1 MTIVIGILG
10 APVPT
15 HWRRPGVELTA
26 DVVGRPLD
34 GLVTWGAPSSPR
46 MLDFTGPKAWYTD
59 EPLWFL
65 QTQPWW
71 RQAHRRLDACFLH
84 HSRAEPALR
93 VRSVT
98 HYGPLATA
106 EQPDKASAAV
116 AVASKFGGRAWW
128 LRGRGL
134 RLRNSFLTSTA
145 VELYGDGKVWSQFRR
160 YPWSRPATPP
170 SYRGELGGSW
180 LANSQ
185 IEFLSRYKVV
195 VCLEN
200 AIARN
205 YFTEKFVNVARAGSI
220 PVYHA
225 EDTVRREILA
235 GARWIDP
242 ADHGFDPARTIRA
255 ALAADLDS
263 VRSANFAWLRTPAA
277 KAGDGYLIWDLV
289 LDHVLKQ
296 VGKDNVHATSG
307 STAEMPATMSRSA
320 AVRFEGR

>member
-1 MTIVIGILG
+1 MTVVIGILG
-10 APVPT
+10 TPVPT

-26 DVVGRPLD
+26 DVASRRLD
-34 GLVTWGAPSSPR
+34 GLVTWGAPSGR
-46 MLDFTGPKAWYTD
+46 QMLEFTGPKAWYTD

-71 RQAHRRLDACFLH
+71 KEARRSLDACFLH
-84 HSRAEPALR
+84 HSRTELPLR
-93 VRSVT
+93 MRSVT
-98 HYGPLATA
+98 HYGPLVPA
-106 EQPDKASAAV
+106 EQPEKAPAAV

-134 RLRNSFLTSTA
+134 RLRNSFLTSSC
-145 VELYGDGKVWSQFRR
+145 VELYGDPKVWSQFRR
-160 YPWSRPATPP
+160 YPWSRPATPR

-180 LANSQ
+180 LSDSQ
-185 IEFLSRYKVV
+185 IEFLSRYKVA

-242 ADHGFDPARTIRA
+242 ADYGFDPDRTVRA
-255 ALAADLDS
+255 ALAADVDS
-263 VRSANFAWLRTPAA
+263 IRSANFAWLRTPAA
-277 KAGDGYLIWDLV
+277 KAGDGFLIWDLV
-289 LDHVLKQ
+289 LGFVLAKLGHSCT
-296 VGKDNVHATSG
+296 VTV
-307 STAEMPATMSRSA
+307 P
-320 AVRFEGR
+320 